1 MRVIDIL
8 YRTSDTR
15 INDPLNLP
23 DNRVDEMIKGEV
35 MVQRVVIAGLAVCAL
50 IFSACTHSVGGGFEA
65 RYRQGLEDY
74 QAGRRTEAIK
84 EYRKAL
90 QVNPSSAEAHNDLGV
105 ALYDVGERAAA
116 IEEYRRALQLKLDY
130 AEAHN
135 NLGVALLD
143 AGQLVFAVS
152 EYRQAV
158 QLKPEFA
165 QAQYNLCLGL
175 EVLGQLRD
183 ALTHCRAA
191 AQLQPGLAGVEAAVQ
206 RLQSK
211 LAAP

>member
-1 MRVIDIL
+1 VRVIDIL

-105 ALYDVGERAAA
+105 VP
-116 IEEYRRALQLKLDY
+116 KLTTTS
-130 AEAHN
+130 ASLCTMSASGLPRSRN
-135 NLGVALLD
+135 T
-143 AGQLVFAVS
+143 AGRCS
-152 EYRQAV
+152 
-158 QLKPEFA
+158 
-165 QAQYNLCLGL
+165 
-175 EVLGQLRD
+175 
-183 ALTHCRAA
+183 
-191 AQLQPGLAGVEAAVQ
+191 
-206 RLQSK
+206 
-211 LAAP
+211 